1 MKMTKLF
8 SLLATLVCATTLSA
22 ATLQSLVTSEDK
34 DGKVIIVPNGT
45 YEPSNLRTETRKLTF
60 RAETDGGVIID
71 GGNTARC
78 VDLSDTITLEG
89 FVLQNGKADRGGGV
103 RGGTVIRT
111 TIQNCSATFGGGS
124 YQTRAYVSTYKAN
137 TAEFFGMAAYGGS
150 AFSCRV
156 EGNASATYGGGMG
169 ALFGVTVANTSV
181 TGNTAL
187 HDNAGVLLSPAQ
199 NMVYF
204 GNVAQRGLYEGA
216 PMVSANTLGSEDE
229 NSISVADKDIFV
241 NAAAGDYT
249 LNVNTAA
256 LWVKDLGDSS
266 LDGHYDELWHDTD
279 IAGRPRMLGA
289 SIDLALTKS
298 LTPLRS
304 RAMWLAWARQ
314 PCRRTSFRKVT
325 L

>member
-1 MKMTKLF
+1 
-8 SLLATLVCATTLSA
+8 
-22 ATLQSLVTSEDK
+22 
-34 DGKVIIVPNGT
+34 
-45 YEPSNLRTETRKLTF
+45 
-60 RAETDGGVIID
+60 
-71 GGNTARC
+71 

-289 SIDLALTKS
+289 SIDLGPYEIADTFTVTQRIYCFSALRIRVLEVICFPYRFFLFLKIHFSADLPINQRENGTQCNRNTGNCLDS
-298 LTPLRS
+298 IGHDRRINVCLNR
-304 RAMWLAWARQ
+304 
-314 PCRRTSFRKVT
+314 PCQE
-325 L
+325 